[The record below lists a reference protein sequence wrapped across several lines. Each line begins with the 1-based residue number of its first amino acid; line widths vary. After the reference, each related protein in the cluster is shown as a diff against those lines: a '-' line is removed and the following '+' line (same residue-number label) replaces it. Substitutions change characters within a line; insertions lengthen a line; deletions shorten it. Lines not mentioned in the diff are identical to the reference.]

1 MQGGDEAQ
9 THLEESSW
17 TAPLNA
23 ASVIGALYRDGC
35 IRRWACST
43 PLHPIPRSTD
53 THALDCDHILPP
65 AYCNCGPSRRV
76 SIARQAQGSRPRSRQ
91 VQVKRAADVS
101 KYKFRL
107 THPRAYWPSAL
118 SASSA
123 LVSVILAPAR
133 PLLSTAIAAS
143 YIAISISLAP
153 ADDVDYWRGC
163 VRLHRLV
170 PPRLGL
176 TERGQD
182 WCVEEA
188 ELLLEGRHRHPV
200 VIDYLVAY

>member
-1 MQGGDEAQ
+1 MQGGDEVQ

-17 TAPLNA
+17 TAPLKA

-43 PLHPIPRSTD
+43 TLHPIPRSTH

-107 THPRAYWPSAL
+107 THPARIGRLRFRPPQPWSL
-118 SASSA
+118 SS
-123 LVSVILAPAR
+123 LLPHAR
-133 PLLSTAIAAS
+133 CS
-143 YIAISISLAP
+143 
-153 ADDVDYWRGC
+153 
-163 VRLHRLV
+163 RLR
-170 PPRLGL
+170 
-176 TERGQD
+176 
-182 WCVEEA
+182 
-188 ELLLEGRHRHPV
+188 LLLHTSRSLSLWRQRTTSTTGGAV
-200 VIDYLVAY
+200 LDCTG